1 LETKRLSEQLSEER
15 NNELPSMWSSSETV
29 VLVLVLGFV
38 EFVRSY
44 ERSDGSETEV
54 K

>member
-29 VLVLVLGFV
+29 VLVLGFV